1 MLFRNKQVIEN
12 RKRLTC
18 IIECIML
25 CGRQELPLRG
35 HRDFGSISFDGMNF
49 NKYDFISASY
59 ISICLYKKHLL

>member
-25 CGRQELPLRG
+25 CGRQELALRG
-35 HRDFGSISFDGMNF
+35 HRDFDSILFDG
-49 NKYDFISASY
+49 
-59 ISICLYKKHLL
+59 